1 MRKITI
7 CLAAVLATVAAV
19 SGQVASAEP
28 AAADTATTIIV
39 DAAHPAG
46 RLPADF
52 VGLSFEMRELGIGN
66 LDPAKGNVAAMFR
79 TLGRSNVRI
88 SGNTLDRDT
97 LWVPAGQQPPSPLP
111 DWVADVVTPADLQRL
126 SRLLAVTGWRTEVG
140 INLGRWDPALGAD
153 QARAMFDI
161 LGNRLIAAE
170 CGNEPDQ
177 WVGKG
182 FRPAGYAY
190 PGYKLDWETCAAAI
204 GNNRIAGPDTAGTSS
219 SWAASL
225 ANDHHADLSMLTV
238 HQYSGGPDTTI
249 ASLLAPGTVNRQLG
263 SVATNLAAAKANHL
277 PLRIDEANSAFGG
290 GVDGVSNKFA
300 SALWAL
306 DYTMSMAQAGV
317 SGVNIHGGLGVC
329 NEPIWN
335 GKFQRYTPF
344 CAVNKADEAAQV
356 YKAMPIYYGLW
367 LARQVG
373 PGTFL
378 PLTTSSDRAVS
389 AYAVRGD
396 DGRTRIMV
404 VQKDDTTAAPVH
416 LNIQLAGRNGTA
428 EVLHLTG
435 TSLAEEQ
442 TAIQGATVD
451 SRGRLNPHRPDRAR
465 LRDGLLSLDIP
476 AGSAELITVNGDCS

>member
-1 MRKITI
+1 
-7 CLAAVLATVAAV
+7 
-19 SGQVASAEP
+19 
-28 AAADTATTIIV
+28 
-39 DAAHPAG
+39 
-46 RLPADF
+46 
-52 VGLSFEMRELGIGN
+52 
-66 LDPAKGNVAAMFR
+66 
-79 TLGRSNVRI
+79 
-88 SGNTLDRDT
+88 
-97 LWVPAGQQPPSPLP
+97 
-111 DWVADVVTPADLQRL
+111 
-126 SRLLAVTGWRTEVG
+126 VG

-153 QARAMFDI
+153 QAKAMFDI
-161 LGNRLIAAE
+161 LGNRLVAAE

-190 PGYKLDWETCAAAI
+190 PNYKPDWETCAAAV

-238 HQYSGGPDTTI
+238 HQYSGGPATTI
-249 ASLLAPGTVNRQLG
+249 ASLLAPGTVSRQLG
-263 SVATNLAAAKANHL
+263 SVATNLAAAKANNL

-290 GVDGVSNKFA
+290 GVDGVSNKYA

-344 CAVNKADEAAQV
+344 CAANKDDEAAQV

-378 PLTTSSDRAVS
+378 PLTVSSDRNVS

-416 LNIQLAGRNGTA
+416 LSIDLGGRNRNA

-435 TSLAEEQ
+435 TSLADEP

-451 SRGRLNPHRPDRAR
+451 AKGRLNPHRPDRVH
-465 LRDGLLSLDIP
+465 LRDGQLSLDIP
-476 AGSAELITVNGDCS
+476 AGSAELITVDGDCF